1 MAGAAPS
8 SRGAPTS
15 SSANGAQPGPVR
27 ARIAV
32 LDDYQSAAA
41 RFADWS
47 LVPEPVEV
55 VEFSD
60 HLDDVD
66 ALVERL
72 APFDVVVA
80 MRERTPFPRALL
92 ARLPDLRLLVTTGRR
107 NAAIDV
113 RAAADHGITV
123 CGTASHAAGPVEL
136 TWALILAVARHLP
149 QEDAAVRAGGWQETV
164 GTDLAGATLG
174 VLGLG
179 RLGERV
185 ARIGRAFDMDVVAW
199 SQNLTDER
207 AAEVGVRRV
216 EKDELF
222 ATADVLTVHLV
233 LSDRT
238 RGIVG
243 RRELERMKASA
254 ILVNTS
260 RGPIVDETALLDA
273 LTRSGIAGAGLD
285 VFDTEPLP
293 RDHPLRRAP
302 RTVLTPHLGY
312 VTEKTYEIFFRE
324 AVEDVAAF
332 LGGSPVR
339 VLP

>member
-1 MAGAAPS
+1 M
-8 SRGAPTS
+8 R
-15 SSANGAQPGPVR
+15 
-27 ARIAV
+27 RIAV

-47 LVPEPVEV
+47 LVPEPVDV

-60 HLDDVD
+60 HLDDED
-66 ALVERL
+66 ALADRL
-72 APFDVVVA
+72 SPFEVVVA
-80 MRERTPFPRALL
+80 MRERTPFPRSLL
-92 ARLPDLRLLVTTGRR
+92 ERLPNLRLLVTTGRR

-113 RAAADHGITV
+113 VAAAERGITV

-136 TWALILAVARHLP
+136 TWALILAVARHVP
-149 QEDAAVRAGGWQETV
+149 QEDASVRAGGWQETV

-185 ARIGRAFDMDVVAW
+185 ARIGSAFDMDVIAW
-199 SQNLTDER
+199 SQNLTDAR

-216 EKDELF
+216 DRDELF

-243 RRELERMKASA
+243 RDELSRMKPSA

-260 RGPIVDETALLDA
+260 RGPVVDEAALLDA
-273 LTRSGIAGAGLD
+273 LRSAGIAGAGLD
-285 VFDTEPLP
+285 VFDTEPLAP
-293 RDHPLRRAP
+293 DHPLRSAP

-332 LGGSPVR
+332 VAGSPIR